1 MQQKLMCSTRVSGL
15 SLFSARRLAQQSAML
30 LFIAAFGPLSGCAS
44 LDAHPELALIYNKSA
59 AFHSPD
65 RNPIIAMPGLLGST
79 LRERESDALVWGSFD
94 GRSANPND
102 PAGLRLISLP
112 MVTGE
117 PLATLTDSVEPTAV
131 LEKARISLLGIPVEL
146 EVYAGIMA
154 TLGAGGYRDQ
164 SLGLGGAIDYGDDHY
179 TCFQFPYDWRRDIVE
194 TARVLHRFIIEKQAY
209 VSDQYRKRFGIDNPD
224 VKFDI
229 VTHSMGGLVTRYF
242 LMYGSQ
248 DLPADGSLPELTW
261 EGARFVERVIFVGT
275 PNAGSVSALENLV
288 SGRDL
293 SPFAPLYPPA
303 LLGTFPSVYQLL
315 PRSRHRHVIWDGD
328 LDKPVADLASPALWE
343 RLGWGLAAPDQA
355 ELLAS
360 LLPNEDDPIARRE
373 HALKFQAQLLRRA
386 ESFMAAMD
394 RPATPPPGLEMFL
407 IAGDGHDTPE
417 VASVDSRT
425 GEITVLRSG
434 EGDGTVLRSSALLDE
449 RRGAPWRPN
458 VVTPI
463 QFHWTLFL
471 PEEHVGLTQSITFRD
486 NVLHW
491 LLEDPRY
498 TLRRSAGR
506 GG

>member
-1 MQQKLMCSTRVSGL
+1 MQGFGSFVRQGWCAGARVK
-15 SLFSARRLAQQSAML
+15 FVVLAAGYAML
-30 LFIAAFGPLSGCAS
+30 AGCAS
-44 LDAHPELALIYNKSA
+44 FGAQPELALIYNQSA
-59 AFHSPD
+59 AFHAPD

-79 LRERESDALVWGSFD
+79 LRERDSDTLVWGAFD
-94 GRSANPND
+94 GSSANPGD

-112 MVTGE
+112 IGSGE
-117 PLATLTDSVEPTAV
+117 PLAQLRDSVEPTAV

-154 TLGAGGYRDQ
+154 TLGVGGYRDE
-164 SLGLGGAIDYGDDHY
+164 SLGLGGVIDYGDDHY

-194 TARVLHRFIIEKQAY
+194 SARVLHRFVIEKQAE
-209 VSDQYRKRFGIDNPD
+209 VSKQYSRRFGIEEPN

-261 EGARFVERVIFVGT
+261 EGARFVERAIFVGT

-293 SPFAPLYPPA
+293 SPFAPIYPPA

-315 PRSRHRHVIWDGD
+315 PRARHRHVVWDGD
-328 LDKPVADLASPALWE
+328 PDDPVEDLFDPALWE
-343 RLGWGLAAPDQA
+343 RLGWGLAAADQA
-355 ELLAS
+355 EQLEK
-360 LLPNEDDPIARRE
+360 LLPDVSDPLARRQ
-373 HALKFQAQLLRRA
+373 HALEFQAQLLRRA
-386 ESFMAAMD
+386 ESFMAAVD
-394 RPATPPPGLEMFL
+394 RAAAPPPGLEMFL
-407 IAGDGHDTPE
+407 VAGDGHDTPAL
-417 VASVDSRT
+417 ASVDSSS
-425 GEITVLRSG
+425 GEISIVQSG

-449 RRGAPWRPN
+449 RRGGVWQPN

-471 PEEHVGLTQSITFRD
+471 PEEHVNLTRSITFRD

-498 TLRRSAGR
+498 TLRAAGQR